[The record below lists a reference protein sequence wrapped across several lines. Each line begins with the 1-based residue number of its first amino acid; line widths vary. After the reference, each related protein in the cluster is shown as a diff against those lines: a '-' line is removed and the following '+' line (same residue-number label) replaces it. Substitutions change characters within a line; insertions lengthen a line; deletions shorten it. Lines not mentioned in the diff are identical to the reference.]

1 MASVWKRGTA
11 GTSGASGTPF
21 TTPCEGRRV
30 LRGARAP
37 SCAAPT
43 PTPRPRPHPRRAR
56 AHTQRS
62 LVAVQ
67 VMEKHNVPTLERM
80 LEFIYTN
87 RVEALK
93 ECSAHEVL
101 DLLSAAEEYLLPD
114 LKKVSCA
121 VSRRAVPC
129 RAIAC
134 RAITCRAM
142 QCRALRTSEYIRMPL
157 LTRWVGGWGG

>member
-1 MASVWKRGTA
+1 MEEGHCRHLGCFGHSVYDT
-11 GTSGASGTPF
+11 
-21 TTPCEGRRV
+21 CEGRRV

-43 PTPRPRPHPRRAR
+43 PTPRPHPRRAR
-56 AHTQRS
+56 AHTLRS

-129 RAIAC
+129 RVIAC
-134 RAITCRAM
+134 RVITCRA
-142 QCRALRTSEYIRMPL
+142 CNAVPCEHSNTSACL
-157 LTRWVGGWGG
+157 C